1 MFQTVS
7 LLLLISLGYLATDMY
22 LPSLPAIG
30 EQFQVLDSTVQMTMF
45 VYMISFS
52 LTPLLFGP
60 LSDQIGRKKVIL
72 TGLIV
77 LLLGTFGCYL
87 SPTIHWLIF
96 FRFIQGIGGGA
107 IIISSRA
114 MIPDLYQGVELAKK
128 VTQVT
133 MFMPFALAFGPLI
146 GGFMQEHYGWRSV
159 FLLLGVYILLL
170 LVKMRFVDESLKMFS
185 ERKAGRALKSYRELL
200 SNKRF
205 VLAVMGL
212 VFPAVGLFAYLAM
225 SSFLFQEVLGLSPLG
240 YGSLSIYIGGAVLAS
255 SFFNHRALSYIPVDL
270 IIWTGIGLMTLS
282 GALLMFF
289 HTIGWVTTLTALV
302 PVLCY
307 FSCLPLCISNSISK
321 AMSIIDHSYGSAGA
335 LMTTT
340 QFLAGSLGVLV
351 FSQLKVE
358 TFLPL
363 AICFLL
369 MSALTAA
376 SQWVARASF
385 SGSSSE
391 D

>member
-1 MFQTVS
+1 MFQTIS
-7 LLLLISLGYLATDMY
+7 LLLLISLGYLATDVY

-30 EQFQVLDSTVQMTMF
+30 EEFSVSDSMVQMTMF

-52 LTPLLFGP
+52 FTPLVFGP

-72 TGLIV
+72 TGLIA
-77 LLLGTFGCYL
+77 LLVGTLGCFI
-87 SPTIHWLIF
+87 SPSIYWLIF

-146 GGFMQEHYGWRSV
+146 GGFMQEQHGWRSV
-159 FLLLGVYILLL
+159 FQLLAVYIFFLV
-170 LVKMRFVDESLKMFS
+170 VKMRFVDESLKLFT
-185 ERKAGRALKSYRELL
+185 ERKAGRALESYRELL
-200 SNKRF
+200 WNKQF
-205 VLAVMGL
+205 VMVVLGL
-212 VFPAVGLFAYLAM
+212 VFPAVGLFAYLSV
-225 SSFLFQEVLGLSPLG
+225 SSFLFQEVLGLSPFQ
-240 YGSLSIYIGGAVLAS
+240 YGSLSIYIGGAVLIS
-255 SFFNHRALSYIPVDL
+255 SFCNHKALGHFSVDS

-282 GALLMFF
+282 GLLLLFF
-289 HTIGWVTTLTALV
+289 HITGWVTSVTAVL
-302 PVLCY
+302 PVLLY

-321 AMSIIDHSYGSAGA
+321 GMSMIDHSFGAAGA

-351 FSQLKVE
+351 FSLLKVN
-358 TFLPL
+358 TVLPL
-363 AICFLL
+363 AICFIL
-369 MSALTAA
+369 MSLMTGM
-376 SQWVARASF
+376 SHRLARASLQ
-385 SGSSSE
+385 GSSS
-391 D
+391 